1 MLGAAFFGKFMQYR
15 YFVFYNVRGNFL
27 YNLYFVS
34 VKTHICPRPME
45 RILCYLL
52 DNSLDQGRNQDFA
65 KGGAELYTFQSKN
78 SIAYWCICI
87 IKRGTV

>member
-1 MLGAAFFGKFMQYR
+1 MPLQKNYEDKQLARLEPGEVSYR
-15 YFVFYNVRGNFL
+15 LQIAVKASLVISCRTIKSNVSF
-27 YNLYFVS
+27 
-34 VKTHICPRPME
+34 
-45 RILCYLL
+45 
-52 DNSLDQGRNQDFA
+52 DNKNTRLKQGRNQDFA